1 MQEPTIEMQA
11 ELFAALSKAQGE
23 MGAAYK
29 THKGQVPGNQQYKYA
44 DIGSVEEAI
53 GTALVDNGL
62 FVAQFPGEFN
72 GESIELSTIIGHAG
86 GGSMSFV
93 MQMPCA
99 KKDAQGIGS
108 AITYARRYALT
119 AALRIVTE
127 DDDGKGAMPS
137 PQQNRTPQNQPRI
150 QGPFDAPER
159 PDALDDPVATLR
171 QPGLGSLTGNQI
183 RALISNTKFPSSGI
197 VGAYLKND
205 GALGPIIDAQVEAWS
220 SDNEG
225 ADGMALL
232 RAAAA
237 YASTSLEGEI
247 SKRAKAWLNEEGNK

>member
-11 ELFAALSKAQGE
+11 KLFAALSKAQGE

-29 THKGQVPGNQQYKYA
+29 THRGQIPGNQQYKYA

-62 FVAQFPGEFN
+62 AIMQFPGAFN
-72 GESIELSTIIGHAG
+72 GESIELSTIIGHAE

-127 DDDGKGAMPS
+127 DDDGKGAMPA
-137 PQQNRTPQNQPRI
+137 PNRAPQNQPDM
-150 QGPFDAPER
+150 GTPTTAFT
-159 PDALDDPVATLR
+159 PVIFPNEPR
-171 QPGLGSLTGNQI
+171 QPSLGSLTGNQI
-183 RALISNTKFPSSGI
+183 RALVSNTKFPSSGI
-197 VGAYLKND
+197 VGAYFKND
-205 GALGPIIDAQVEAWS
+205 GALGPIVDAQVEAWS

-237 YASTSLEGEI
+237 YAATNLEGEI
-247 SKRAKAWLNEEGNK
+247 AKRAKAWLTESQS

>member
-11 ELFAALSKAQGE
+11 KLFAALSKAQGE

-29 THKGQVPGNQQYKYA
+29 THKGQVPGNQAYKYA

-62 FVAQFPGEFN
+62 FIAQFPGAFN
-72 GESIELSTIIGHAG
+72 GESIELSTIIGHAE

-127 DDDGKGAMPS
+127 DDDGKGAMP
-137 PQQNRTPQNQPRI
+137 TPQNR
-150 QGPFDAPER
+150 APQEPQFTSSSATLSTPSPGQR
-159 PDALDDPVATLR
+159 VEVAT
-171 QPGLGSLTGNQI
+171 QPGLSTLTGNQI

-232 RAAAA
+232 RAAAG
-237 YASTSLEGEI
+237 YAIGSLDGEI
-247 SKRAKAWLNEEGNK
+247 SKRAKAWLSENQS